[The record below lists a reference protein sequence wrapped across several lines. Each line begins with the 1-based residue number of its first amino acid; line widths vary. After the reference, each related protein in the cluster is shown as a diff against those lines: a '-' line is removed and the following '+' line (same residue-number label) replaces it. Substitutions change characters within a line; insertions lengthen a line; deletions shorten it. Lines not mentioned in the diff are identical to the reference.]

1 LGRRDSKDLQ
11 WKDTKAIVSKRD
23 KGCRLLR
30 LLSPQEF
37 LILKRNAG
45 SRIGVLDH
53 AHVLAVSNRLDLVY
67 DPNNVVLLNR
77 FSHMALDYMRS
88 PITDEPITLEVR
100 NQWWE
105 RIVGKK
111 LYAQLITRGEEKYD

>member
-1 LGRRDSKDLQ
+1 MGRRDSKDLQ